1 MPAPHP
7 TAAAPFLATA
17 AKWNRGRFDRHEI
30 RSAHTLRAAHWH
42 LRTIADLIGP
52 DTDTS
57 TITRADLEVALE
69 LLHVSPRSANQ
80 IRSTLRQFFGWATDV
95 AGICHRNPAAGI
107 RNARTDRRRPRRVP
121 ARHVTAVLEH
131 ADLQGQTMLLIAAHL
146 GLRRSEIAGLR
157 VEDFDPEA
165 RTLLVRADTAKG
177 GRERLEPV
185 EGEALRAICD
195 WLRWRS
201 RQRRPADGPLISG
214 PMWPSRQS
222 ATGLSHGSIYRII
235 TEASHRAGHH
245 YPPHGYRHT
254 AASTMVLEGAPL
266 EVVRKVL
273 GHEDLST
280 LGVYT
285 DAQVEECRPWVAKGT
300 YRAES

>member
-1 MPAPHP
+1 MHNNNSVAH
-7 TAAAPFLATA
+7 PFLTTA
-17 AKWNRGRFDRHEI
+17 QRWNRARFDRHEI
-30 RSAHTLRAAHWH
+30 RSRHTLRAAHWH

-52 DTDTS
+52 DTETS
-57 TITRADLEVALE
+57 SITRADLEVALE
-69 LLHVSPRSANQ
+69 LLHISPRSGNQ
-80 IRSTLRQFFGWATDV
+80 VRSTLRQFFGWATDV
-95 AGICHRNPAAGI
+95 AGICPRNPAAGI
-107 RNARTDRRRPRRVP
+107 RNARTDRRQPRRVP

-131 ADLQGQTMLLIAAHL
+131 ADLQGQTMLLLAAHL

-157 VEDFDPEA
+157 VEDFDPDA
-165 RTLLVRADTAKG
+165 RTLLIRADHAKG
-177 GRERLEPV
+177 RKDRTEPV
-185 EGEALRAICD
+185 EGEALRALHD
-195 WLRWRS
+195 WLRWRA
-201 RQRRPADGPLISG
+201 RQRPAAAGPLVSG

-254 AASTMVLEGAPL
+254 AATEMVLQGAPL

-280 LGVYT
+280 LSVYT
-285 DAQVEECRPWVAKGT
+285 DAGVEECRPWVARAT
-300 YRAES
+300 YRREV

>member
-1 MPAPHP
+1 MQTTNSAVHPFLP
-7 TAAAPFLATA
+7 TATR
-17 AKWNRGRFDRHEI
+17 WNRARFDRHEI
-30 RSAHTLRAAHWH
+30 RSRHTLRATHWH
-42 LRTIADLIGP
+42 LRTIADLIGH
-52 DTDTS
+52 DTETS
-57 TITRADLEVALE
+57 SITRADLEVALE
-69 LLHVSPRSANQ
+69 LLHISPRSGNQ
-80 IRSTLRQFFGWATDV
+80 VRSTLRQFFGWATDV
-95 AGICHRNPAAGI
+95 ADICPRNPAAGI
-107 RNARTDRRRPRRVP
+107 RNARTDRRQPRRVP

-131 ADLQGQTMLLIAAHL
+131 ADLQGQTMLLLAAHL

-165 RTLLVRADTAKG
+165 RTLLVRADHAKG
-177 GRERLEPV
+177 RKDRTEPV
-185 EGEALRAICD
+185 EGEALRALCD
-195 WLRWRS
+195 WLRWRA
-201 RQRRPADGPLISG
+201 RQRPPAAGPLVSG

-254 AASTMVLEGAPL
+254 AATEMVLQGAPL

-280 LGVYT
+280 LSVYT
-285 DAQVEECRPWVAKGT
+285 DAGVEECRPWVARGK